1 MTTITT
7 QELSARIGGR
17 VAVLLGGKSAER
29 PVSLKSGAAVL
40 AAFERLGIPAEGI
53 DTANADWMQTLK
65 ADYSHSFLALH
76 GPGGEDGTVQGA
88 LECLGVNYTGS
99 GVMASALGM
108 DKLRCKLLWLGQ
120 GLSTPRFVEL
130 TADSDWTA
138 VAALLGEAIV
148 KPACEGSSIG
158 MARAS
163 NAAELEAAWQAARG
177 YGRVFAEQWISGS
190 EYTVA
195 ILDGAAL
202 PAIRLET
209 DASFYDYNA
218 KYISNTTRYFC
229 PAGLSEADEAEL
241 NQLAINAFNSVGC
254 SGWGRVDVMRGA
266 DGQFYLLEVNTVPGM
281 TDHSLVPMAAKQAG
295 IGFDELVLRI
305 LATSLRPVQRG
316 E

>member
-1 MTTITT
+1 MTTINT
-7 QELSARIGGR
+7 QNISARIGGR

-40 AAFERLGIPAEGI
+40 EAFARLGIPATAI
-53 DTANADWMQTLK
+53 DTADQGWMQEL
-65 ADYSHSFLALH
+65 AANYSHCFLALH

-88 LECLGVNYTGS
+88 LECLGVKYTGS
-99 GVMASALGM
+99 SVMASALGM

-130 TADSDWTA
+130 TADSDWQG
-138 VAALLGEAIV
+138 VATSLGEAIV

-158 MARAS
+158 MARA
-163 NAAELEAAWQAARG
+163 ATAEELKAAWQDARA
-177 YGRVFAEQWISGS
+177 YGRVFAEQWISGG

-195 ILDGAAL
+195 ILDGQAL

-218 KYISNTTRYFC
+218 KYISDSTRYYC

-241 NQLAINAFNSVGC
+241 SRLARDAFNSVGC

-295 IGFDELVLRI
+295 ISFDELVLRI
-305 LATSLRPVQRG
+305 LATSLNVETAEG
-316 E
+316 